1 MWLDHHFDEEC
12 TISQK
17 VFELEAPHF
26 TYIIIHP
33 RRSFCEILEVLSLV
47 EPEIMPLS

>member
-17 VFELEAPHF
+17 LFELEDSYF
-26 TYIIIHP
+26 TNIIIHP
-33 RRSFCEILEVLSLV
+33 SQSLCEILELLSLV
-47 EPEIMPLS
+47 EPEIMTLS